1 MAEWLI
7 NRPEQSPMARVVLAH
22 GAGAPMDSEFM
33 ERVADLLCAAG
44 CEVVRF
50 EFPYMALRRTMGKR
64 SPPDREAVLLQCW
77 REQLIRLRADLSPVT
92 KWIVGGKSMGGRMA
106 SLVADELFV
115 SGLVCFGYPFHPAG
129 KPERLRTA
137 HLVDLQT
144 PTLIIQGTRDPLG
157 NKDEVKHYQLS
168 SRIHLH
174 WLDDGDHDLKPRVR
188 SGFTWEQHLRSATQ
202 ALQNFIKQLP

>member
-1 MAEWLI
+1 MTEWLI
-7 NRPEQSPMARVVLAH
+7 NRPVQVPMARVVLAH

-33 ERVADLLCAAG
+33 ERVAGLLCTAG

-50 EFPYMALRRTMGKR
+50 EFPYMALRRTTAKR
-64 SPPDREAVLLQCW
+64 SPPDREPVLTQCW
-77 REQLIRLRADLSPVT
+77 REQLVRLRADLPPVK

-106 SLVADELFV
+106 SLVADELSV
-115 SGLVCFGYPFHPAG
+115 SGMVCFGYPFHPAG

-137 HLVDLQT
+137 HLVGLQT
-144 PTLIIQGTRDPLG
+144 PALIIQGTRDPLG
-157 NKDEVKHYQLS
+157 NKDEVKNYQLS
-168 SRIHLH
+168 SRIQLH

-188 SGFTWEQHLRSATQ
+188 SGFTWEQHLHSATQ